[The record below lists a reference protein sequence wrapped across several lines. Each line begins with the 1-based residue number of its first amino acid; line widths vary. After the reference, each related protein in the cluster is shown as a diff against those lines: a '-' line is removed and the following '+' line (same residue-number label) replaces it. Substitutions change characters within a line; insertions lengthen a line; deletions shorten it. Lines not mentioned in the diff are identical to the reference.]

1 MGYAHRVKPRHKV
14 KLEDFDP
21 GEDAGQKRKEAEKE
35 TARLIEELVEMQ
47 ELLYAVR
54 EQSLLVILQGR
65 DTSGKDGTIRHVAGP
80 LDSQGCGVASFK
92 IPTEEELAHDF
103 LWRVHAQ
110 TPSAGQIKIFNRS
123 HYEDVLVVRVH
134 KLVPKQV
141 WRRRYEHINAFERL
155 LADSSTIILKF
166 YLHISKEEQE
176 RRLMERAQD
185 SIKSWKLSVIHPSA
199 VIDPSAKVAAD
210 VWIGA
215 CSVIGPFSEIAE
227 GVRIHPN
234 VTIYEDVKIGKD
246 SVIHSGS
253 VIRERSEL
261 GQRVVIHNNV
271 VVGCDG
277 FGYAKDEDRR
287 WLKIPQ
293 TGRVV
298 IEDDVEIGAGTT
310 IDRASVGESR
320 IGRGTKIDNL
330 VQIGH
335 SCTVGEDTL
344 LCAQVGLAGSSH
356 IGNRVILAGQA
367 GVAGHLTIGDDVV
380 LTAKSATSHDVP
392 AGKVIS
398 GIPAFDNRDWLRST
412 AAFRRLGEMQ
422 RTIRE
427 LERRLA
433 AIAKNDGSS

>member
-1 MGYAHRVKPRHKV
+1 M
-14 KLEDFDP
+14 KL
-21 GEDAGQKRKEAEKE
+21 
-35 TARLIEELVEMQ
+35 
-47 ELLYAVR
+47 
-54 EQSLLVILQGR
+54 S
-65 DTSGKDGTIRHVAGP
+65 
-80 LDSQGCGVASFK
+80 
-92 IPTEEELAHDF
+92 ELASLTAARIEGDSADIEITGAAG
-103 LWRVHAQ
+103 LDEAR
-110 TPSAGQIKIFNRS
+110 AGQITFLANPRYTPKVNSTQASAIYLS
-123 HYEDVLVVRVH
+123 EDARIDRELPVLRAKDPYLAYTRALRLFHPETQH
-134 KLVPKQV
+134 K
-141 WRRRYEHINAFERL
+141 AF
-155 LADSSTIILKF
+155 
-166 YLHISKEEQE
+166 
-176 RRLMERAQD
+176 
-185 SIKSWKLSVIHPSA
+185 IHESA
-199 VIDPSAKVAAD
+199 VIDPSAKIAAD

-215 CSVIGPFSEIAE
+215 CAVVGPSSEIAE

-234 VTIYEDVKIGKD
+234 VTIYEGVTVGRD
-246 SVIHSGS
+246 SIIHSGA
-253 VIRERSEL
+253 VIRERSQL
-261 GQRVVIHNNV
+261 GERVVIHNNV

-277 FGYAKDEDRR
+277 FGYAKDEERH

-293 TGRVV
+293 TGRVI

-380 LTAKSATSHDVP
+380 LTAKSATSHDVA

-398 GIPAFDNRDWLRST
+398 GIPAFDNHDWLRST

-422 RTIRE
+422 RKVRE
-427 LERRLA
+427 IEKKLEKLV
-433 AIAKNDGSS
+433 GG

>member
-1 MGYAHRVKPRHKV
+1 LRYTFIMKLSELAALTSARIDGSSNDVEISGAAGLDDARGGDVSFLANPRYTPKV
-14 KLEDFDP
+14 NTTQASAIYLS
-21 GEDAGQKRKEAEKE
+21 EDAPIERQIPVLRAKNPYLAYTRAL
-35 TARLIEELVEMQ
+35 RLFHPEPEFVSLVHE
-47 ELLYAVR
+47 
-54 EQSLLVILQGR
+54 
-65 DTSGKDGTIRHVAGP
+65 
-80 LDSQGCGVASFK
+80 
-92 IPTEEELAHDF
+92 
-103 LWRVHAQ
+103 
-110 TPSAGQIKIFNRS
+110 
-123 HYEDVLVVRVH
+123 
-134 KLVPKQV
+134 
-141 WRRRYEHINAFERL
+141 
-155 LADSSTIILKF
+155 
-166 YLHISKEEQE
+166 
-176 RRLMERAQD
+176 
-185 SIKSWKLSVIHPSA
+185 SA
-199 VIDPSAKVAAD
+199 VIDSSAEVAEN

-215 CSVIGPFSEIAE
+215 GVVIGPSSRIAE
-227 GVRIHPN
+227 GVRLYPN
-234 VTIYEDVKIGKD
+234 VTIYENVTIGKD
-246 SVIHSGS
+246 STIHSGT
-253 VIRERSEL
+253 VIRERSQIGE
-261 GQRVVIHNNV
+261 RVVIYNNV

-277 FGYAKDEDRR
+277 FGYAKDEQKS

-335 SCTVGEDTL
+335 SCTIGEDSL

-356 IGNRVILAGQA
+356 IGSRVILAGQA

-422 RTIRE
+422 RKLRE
-427 LERRLA
+427 LEKKLEGLVSN
-433 AIAKNDGSS
+433 KSGGEPPS